1 MPSISDARRAY
12 SPTPSASASALTAG
26 ATNLAGAIVG
36 VGANLLSL
44 AGSRS
49 DPPTPTPTQQR
60 PSISSPTPTLALL
73 PQMDGMDPQLQLE
86 ELQREL
92 DKQRKIKDG
101 AENLLHVVSS
111 TTTSTAGNKHLQ
123 SVERELSSARERI
136 QLLTRAISQ
145 LKGAERVPGARRG
158 TSASEPGKSKR
169 AQLQGEIEDFKSA
182 LQSARACVA
191 QLAELG
197 RAAGPG
203 QGAGP
208 GPGPGVGVGQGEHT
222 RLAYLARLTEV
233 LQRNVRVRYELE
245 VGEFALAVMPCL
257 SDSGS
262 KDLRTSAYRL
272 IRFALVDTAGLG
284 VLQEEGLDWYM
295 IKTLSRDNKH
305 VEETEQALKL
315 LRAFLSLRSDPPAS
329 TSSTTTS
336 SSSAPP
342 AGQSVPISES
352 LMRAFVALAE
362 SSEDLLHLAA
372 LETLAELVLVDI
384 DLVCLTGGMR
394 VLLQAWAEGGAE
406 IGPALAGVFLYLIDR
421 PRTRGYFRLGC
432 DLESVFS
439 VFSEVYGTRQSLN
452 ILRLRACSK
461 TISSMLRSWS
471 GLLYFSLSDRRA
483 IASLVNTLRIPI
495 PESREVLI
503 DFFFELMRI
512 RPPKWHGEFLQGKRL
527 TLYGRAPLLPSKQ
540 PPPPPETLS
549 PKLSLA
555 DQFVALLV
563 SIFIEAGLL
572 DALAVVVQ
580 EKGGDEAVVRRAALL
595 LDEILQIVSRV
606 LPGRVSSAILS
617 LPALFAMATS
627 FKDGDR
633 RNTGINSLSSLD
645 SLDRNRLRLQA
656 QPQTN
661 RNRSNSVDDAVRRG
675 QRQAEQ
681 TRKTMAAAVDDKTF
695 AAMILDTQVTTSRD
709 SGKWNADLLLEVMD
723 GALSSSK
730 RLEEVLKTSKF
741 CRRLLPFYH
750 PFAHRFSDLR
760 RTKPNEQRW
769 VRLGCRFLRVLMSHP
784 EGQRMLAED
793 KFLLE
798 LMECFAQLDPFN
810 GAPASDPIFSKKR
823 VEETLTYGYFEMLG
837 TLSQCQEG
845 IELLQRFRIFTAF
858 YHLSELKS
866 REDLIKGM
874 IEHLDYSRDGHP
886 RIVLSKALTSSYK
899 HIRMYATEHLGK
911 LVQASE
917 EPHEWTLRLLLTQL
931 YDPAVEV
938 CEQAVYYLQEAC
950 QSSEVLQMVV
960 RMRPTLEHLGELG
973 HPLLLRFMSNQ
984 AGFRYL
990 REARYVDREMDGWFQ
1005 ERNLQYV
1012 IQVEAF
1018 LAKALGQDGTE
1029 EFMDPDF
1036 DGIAPPHFY
1045 GEMAKT
1051 ELGCQII
1058 HEKGHFAE
1066 FAQVIR
1072 QHGLEDEDREL
1083 IAKLK
1088 SVLWAV
1094 GNIGSHHHGF
1104 QFIEE
1109 EDILQN
1115 IIDIAEQSA
1124 VLSVRGT
1131 AYFVLGLLSCTSEGA
1146 EILYEYG
1153 WEATKTPLGEP
1164 TGICL
1169 PIAQGEKMERFLDI
1183 PLWEPP
1189 PRIYLEPRMLRPP
1202 TTPLEKDVL
1211 LAIANLGNSMTANT
1225 ASRTLAR
1232 LKTRHHRLFSSITLL
1247 YRVLHLI
1254 STHSYR
1260 FSVRK
1265 YVLDLFEVRLD
1276 PKTIAALRKAAASL
1290 QEITPP
1296 PANVPAAKP
1305 RDSLRARGRTRSISD
1320 DEEIVSLEG
1329 EPGEE
1334 EEEEGPPRERLEAKI
1349 KVSGFGGDAPDEA

>member
-1 MPSISDARRAY
+1 M
-12 SPTPSASASALTAG
+12 
-26 ATNLAGAIVG
+26 
-36 VGANLLSL
+36 
-44 AGSRS
+44 
-49 DPPTPTPTQQR
+49 
-60 PSISSPTPTLALL
+60 
-73 PQMDGMDPQLQLE
+73 
-86 ELQREL
+86 
-92 DKQRKIKDG
+92 
-101 AENLLHVVSS
+101 
-111 TTTSTAGNKHLQ
+111 
-123 SVERELSSARERI
+123 
-136 QLLTRAISQ
+136 
-145 LKGAERVPGARRG
+145 
-158 TSASEPGKSKR
+158 
-169 AQLQGEIEDFKSA
+169 EDFKGA
-182 LQSARACVA
+182 LASSRGLVG

-197 RAAGPG
+197 RLDDAGG
-203 QGAGP
+203 GSGITVAEGA
-208 GPGPGVGVGQGEHT
+208 
-222 RLAYLARLTEV
+222 RLACVGRLTEILRV
-233 LQRNVRVRYELE
+233 NVRVRYELDIS
-245 VGEFALAVMPCL
+245 EFAQAVMPCL
-257 SDSGS
+257 ADACS
-262 KDLRTSAYRL
+262 KDLRMAVFRL
-272 IRFALVDTAGLG
+272 LRFTIVDATALG
-284 VLQEEGLDWYM
+284 VLKDEGLDWYM

-305 VEETEQALKL
+305 VEEKEQVLKLIRLFLTLRSEPQPQNSNSNPSPPPPAPPISEPL
-315 LRAFLSLRSDPPAS
+315 LRAFIAMCD
-329 TSSTTTS
+329 
-336 SSSAPP
+336 
-342 AGQSVPISES
+342 
-352 LMRAFVALAE
+352 
-362 SSEDLLHLAA
+362 SSEDALRLTG

-384 DLVCLTGGMR
+384 DAVCLSGGMR
-394 VLLQAWAEGGAE
+394 VLLQALAEGAE
-406 IGPALAGVFLYLIDR
+406 VGPALAGVFLYLIDR
-421 PRTRGYFRLGC
+421 PRTRGYFRLGS

-439 VFSEVYGTRQSLN
+439 VFSEVYGTRQSIN
-452 ILRLRACSK
+452 TARLRACSK
-461 TISSMLRSWS
+461 TISSMLRTWA
-471 GLLYFSLSDRRA
+471 GLLYFSLNDRRA
-483 IASLVNTLRIPI
+483 IATLVNTLRFPI
-495 PESREVLI
+495 PESREILI
-503 DFFFELMRI
+503 DFFFELLRI
-512 RPPKWHGEFLQGKRL
+512 RGAKWHGEFLQGRRL
-527 TLYGRAPLLPSKQ
+527 TLYGRGALGAPKGPNPALEPLNARLD
-540 PPPPPETLS
+540 LS
-549 PKLSLA
+549 

-572 DALAVVVQ
+572 DALAVVIQ
-580 EKGGDEAVVRRAALL
+580 EKGGNEGVARRAALL
-595 LDEILQIVSRV
+595 MDEVLQIVSRV
-606 LPGRVSSAILS
+606 LPGRVSSTILS
-617 LPALFAMATS
+617 LPALFAMTTS
-627 FKDGDR
+627 FKDNDQ
-633 RNTGINSLSSLD
+633 RNIGIDTLASLD

-661 RNRSNSVDDAVRRG
+661 RNRSNSVDDAIRRG

-695 AAMILDTQVTTSRD
+695 ATMIVDTGVTTSRD
-709 SGKWNADLLLEVMD
+709 SVRWNVDLLLEVMD

-741 CRRLLPFYH
+741 CRRLLPFFH

-760 RTKPNEQRW
+760 STKPNERW
-769 VRLGCRFLRVLMSHP
+769 VKLGCKFLRVLMSHS
-784 EGQRMLAED
+784 EGQRMLTED
-793 KFLLE
+793 KLLLE

-810 GAPASDPIFSKKR
+810 GAPSSDPIFSKKR
-823 VEETLTYGYFEMLG
+823 VEDTLTYGYFEMLG
-837 TLSQCQEG
+837 TLSQFSEG

-899 HIRMYATEHLGK
+899 HIRKYATEHLGK
-911 LVQASE
+911 LIQNSD

-938 CEQAVYYLQEAC
+938 CEQAVEYLQEAC

-1018 LAKALGQDGTE
+1018 LAKALGQEDTE
-1029 EFMDPDF
+1029 EFLNPDF
-1036 DGIAPPHFY
+1036 DGMAPPHFY

-1058 HEKGHFAE
+1058 HEKGHFAD

-1072 QHGLEDEDREL
+1072 QYGLEDEDREL
-1083 IAKLK
+1083 ITKLK

-1094 GNIGSHHHGF
+1094 GNIGSHHYGF

-1115 IIDIAEQSA
+1115 IIDIVEQSA

-1153 WEATKTPLGEP
+1153 WEATKTPMGEP

-1189 PRIYLEPRMLRPP
+1189 LRIYMEPRMLRPP
-1202 TTPLEKDVL
+1202 TAPVENDVL
-1211 LAIANLGNSMTANT
+1211 LAIANLGNSMTANK
-1225 ASRTLAR
+1225 ASHTLAL
-1232 LKTRHHRLFSSITLL
+1232 LKTRHHKLFSSITLL

-1265 YVLDLFEVRLD
+1265 YVLDLFEVRFD
-1276 PKTIAALRKAAASL
+1276 PKTVAALRKAASSL
-1290 QEITPP
+1290 QQVG
-1296 PANVPAAKP
+1296 PAEVEQAAPRP
-1305 RDSLRARGRTRSISD
+1305 RDSLRSRGRTRSISD
-1320 DEEIVSLEG
+1320 DEELGLGLEG
-1329 EPGEE
+1329 EEEGEGVEE
-1334 EEEEGPPRERLEAKI
+1334 EQQRGVWMEPQVKVTGFDDPR
-1349 KVSGFGGDAPDEA
+1349 VHD